1 MALQEQTSAVYAY
14 YDIPIVSVRDGLMP
28 SFRSGELSP
37 LDWMMWGDFGFHPQ
51 PAMQAYVASSLLEAL
66 RRAAVLTSAEERTA
80 VSTATVGEAGGRSE
94 DSMPVPLHP
103 GLQLR
108 HPLACY
114 VWGLDYKHN
123 WKHFG
128 FRLLAPPPTLLS
140 EGWTNSLEQRHAKA
154 GMLRTNPGLVAN
166 VSGAQLVAVLDTRRH
181 SVEHLER
188 LERRRS
194 PLGGGSRGAEGDHVI
209 VQLEYLTSHAGGM
222 GVLYVTCTHGCS
234 CPPDITF
241 DAHTPSIKAS
251 RHTLGCFP
259 VTQAAQCHVRLA
271 VAQRTASKGHK
282 FVLHAMRVLAQ
293 RGAQGGHGRADE
305 EQGLGGGARSW
316 ACDASLPHETHTY
329 GVGAPGVGGR

>member
-1 MALQEQTSAVYAY
+1 
-14 YDIPIVSVRDGLMP
+14 
-28 SFRSGELSP
+28 
-37 LDWMMWGDFGFHPQ
+37 
-51 PAMQAYVASSLLEAL
+51 
-66 RRAAVLTSAEERTA
+66 
-80 VSTATVGEAGGRSE
+80 
-94 DSMPVPLHP
+94 
-103 GLQLR
+103 
-108 HPLACY
+108 
-114 VWGLDYKHN
+114 
-123 WKHFG
+123 
-128 FRLLAPPPTLLS
+128 
-140 EGWTNSLEQRHAKA
+140 
-154 GMLRTNPGLVAN
+154 
-166 VSGAQLVAVLDTRRH
+166 
-181 SVEHLER
+181 
-188 LERRRS
+188 
-194 PLGGGSRGAEGDHVI
+194 
-209 VQLEYLTSHAGGM
+209 M